1 MRMQRFLLPP
11 ARIEGDGW
19 RIEHLYRPAE
29 RLGGDF
35 IDVHRRPDGR
45 IMMLVAD
52 VSGHGTSASLSTA
65 MTKTVFLHAAPR
77 VSSPAALL
85 GAIHRELID
94 MTPPGQFITA
104 LAALFDPATKQIEL
118 ASAGHPRPLRIG
130 DGSVEVI
137 DTQNDLI
144 LLAVPETVYERV
156 HRVTLRPG
164 ERLLIYTDGATEA
177 ADDQGRMLETRGLSR
192 LVGEAG
198 QGNGDAFLA
207 TLFDRIND
215 HAGHRLFDDVA
226 LLSIRV
232 E

>member
-1 MRMQRFLLPP
+1 M
-11 ARIEGDGW
+11 
-19 RIEHLYRPAE
+19 
-29 RLGGDF
+29 
-35 IDVHRRPDGR
+35 
-45 IMMLVAD
+45 
-52 VSGHGTSASLSTA
+52 
-65 MTKTVFLHAAPR
+65 
-77 VSSPAALL
+77 
-85 GAIHRELID
+85 
-94 MTPPGQFITA
+94 
-104 LAALFDPATKQIEL
+104 
-118 ASAGHPRPLRIG
+118 
-130 DGSVEVI
+130 I